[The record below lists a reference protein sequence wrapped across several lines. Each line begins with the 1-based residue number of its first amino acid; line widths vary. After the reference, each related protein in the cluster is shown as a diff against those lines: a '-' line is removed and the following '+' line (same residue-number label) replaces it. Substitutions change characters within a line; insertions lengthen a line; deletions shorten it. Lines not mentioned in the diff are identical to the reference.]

1 MTLGSD
7 DISRFVEK
15 LKAEADPEAVIR
27 DVCEVM
33 TLNVVLFINEH
44 AKALAEAMA
53 NVPAGDSALRSRLA
67 SEIKA
72 LKRICVLI
80 AEAE

>member
-7 DISRFVEK
+7 DISRFVEQ
-15 LKAEADPEAVIR
+15 LKAGADPEGVIR

-33 TLNVVLFINEH
+33 TLKIILFVNEYT
-44 AKALAEAMA
+44 KVLAEAMA
-53 NVPAGDSALRSRLA
+53 NVPAGDSTLRSRLA